1 MAWREEEP
9 PRAGGE
15 HRPSFAHS
23 AVVSEQGAM
32 GGVIAASPAISG
44 DLGVSADLG

>member
-9 PRAGGE
+9 PRAGEE
-15 HRPSFAHS
+15 HRSFAHS